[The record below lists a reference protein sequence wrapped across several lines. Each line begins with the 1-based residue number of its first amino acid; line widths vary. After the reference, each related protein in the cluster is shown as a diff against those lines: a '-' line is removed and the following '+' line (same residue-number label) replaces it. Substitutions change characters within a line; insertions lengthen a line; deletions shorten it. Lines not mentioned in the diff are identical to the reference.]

1 MLSISRYTL
10 ALGFKN
16 LKETF
21 TELVNSR
28 TFLINSKG
36 SVSVRKKIK
45 EELKIFKYSKR
56 TIEK

>member
-36 SVSVRKKIK
+36 SVSLRKKIK